1 MFKRPSL
8 STRLSA
14 GATTVAAALRLAAC
28 NTMSSP

>member
-14 GATTVAAALRLAAC
+14 GATTVAGARVVAAR
-28 NTMSSP
+28 NTR